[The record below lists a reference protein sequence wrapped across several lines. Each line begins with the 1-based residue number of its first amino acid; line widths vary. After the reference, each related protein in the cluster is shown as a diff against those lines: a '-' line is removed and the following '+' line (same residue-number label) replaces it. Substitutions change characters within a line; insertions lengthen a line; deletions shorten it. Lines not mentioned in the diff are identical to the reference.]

1 MPRFINLIGQRFRRL
16 IVIQR
21 VDNDKWGQPMW
32 FCKCDCKNRIIVRS
46 NSLKSGNTQ
55 SCGCLQKER
64 SSANCE
70 KLKFLHGYART
81 GKQNRTYKSW
91 TGMIQRCTNPN
102 NIGYNDYGGRGI
114 TVCERWKKFE
124 NFLEDMGES
133 LGPGYSIERIK
144 NNLGYYKENC
154 KWATRKQQARN
165 RRSNIYITH
174 NRKTQLLIEWSE
186 ETGIP
191 YSVLWDR
198 IYKHKWTIEK
208 SLETSYKKRNQN
220 NEQSIRSLTLP

>member
-1 MPRFINLIGQRFRRL
+1 MSNFIDLIGQNFGRL

-21 VDNDKWGQPMW
+21 MDNNKWGQSMW

-64 SSANCE
+64 SSASCE
-70 KLKFLHGYART
+70 KLKFIHGYART

-102 NIGYNDYGGRGI
+102 YNEYKYYGGRDI
-114 TVCERWKKFE
+114 TVCKRWLKFE
-124 NFLEDMGES
+124 NFLKDMGKAP
-133 LGPGYSIERIK
+133 PGLTIERK
-144 NNLGYYKENC
+144 DNYKGYYKKNC

-220 NEQSIRSLTLP
+220 NEQSIRSSSLS